1 MTSELSIYLN
11 KQLGVFLNVKQTK
24 MKLPKTK
31 KSTFKQKLFLYD
43 VIFYQIP
50 IYVFKNFLRSTLS
63 KAMFSILHYKTRDTC
78 LFWDH
83 PFTIFR
89 KTDISY
95 PLIRTHKK
103 C

>member
-1 MTSELSIYLN
+1 M
-11 KQLGVFLNVKQTK
+11 
-24 MKLPKTK
+24 
-31 KSTFKQKLFLYD
+31 
-43 VIFYQIP
+43 FYQIP

-63 KAMFSILHYKTRDTC
+63 KAMFSILHYKTRDMC

-103 C
+103 CQFFGQFCVRNKWMISYLSNSEDNHKCTKLLL